1 MKRIVIV
8 GSGATGVHF
17 ALSVLQKGYDVVIL
31 DVGYAKPPPVNPND
45 TFPDLKRNLSD
56 PAAYFLGEHFESVV
70 YPGSES
76 EYYTKYYGFPPNKSY
91 VFSKSPLEVAA
102 RGFEPLLSFAR
113 GGLAEA
119 WTAGVYPFND
129 AELEE
134 FPFGYEEIEPHYAE
148 VSRRIGIAGAPDDLA
163 RFFPCH
169 AHLRAPLRLDT
180 HSALLLETYERQREQ
195 LRARLRCTLG
205 RSRVATLT
213 GQLDGR
219 HECMYCGRC
228 LWGCPVEAIYA
239 PSITLRECL
248 AYPNCTYV
256 PNVYVSH
263 FEYDANGRVQS
274 LVAESL
280 PERTPRRFEADTF
293 LLAAG
298 NLSSCKIYLDS
309 VYRHS
314 GEIVKLTGLMDNRQ
328 VLVPFVNLRMIGK
341 PHDPLNYQYQQL
353 AVGIESER
361 PAEYVHG
368 QITTLKS
375 TLVHPI
381 IQSMPLDLRT
391 ATFVFRNLHAS
402 MGVVNLSFPDRRRDT
417 NYVTLEAEPGS
428 GRSKLVIEYAPVATE
443 RTLVKTVVRRLK
455 KLLWA
460 LGCVVPPG
468 MVHMRPMGA
477 SVHYAGT
484 LPMSTIP
491 RPHTTS
497 KYCQSHGFENL
508 YVVDGAAIPFLP
520 AKNLTFSLMANA
532 VRVAETVF

>member
-8 GSGATGVHF
+8 GSGASGVHF
-17 ALSVLQKGYDVVIL
+17 ALSVLKKGHEVVVL
-31 DVGYAKPPPVNPND
+31 DVGYGKPKPVNVDD
-45 TFPDLKRNLSD
+45 TFPELKKNLAD
-56 PAAYFLGEHFESVV
+56 PAAYFLGERFGAVV

-76 EYYTKYYGFPPNKSY
+76 EYYTKFYGFPPNKSY
-91 VFSKSPLEVAA
+91 VFSKSPMDFAA

-129 AELEE
+129 HELKA
-134 FPFGYEEIEPHYAE
+134 FPFDYQEIEPHYAE
-148 VSRRIGIAGAPDDLA
+148 VAKRIGITGARDDLA
-163 RFFPCH
+163 RFFPYH
-169 AHLRAPLRLDT
+169 ANLRSPLRLDE
-180 HSALLLETYERQREQ
+180 HSALLLATYEKQREK
-195 LRARLRCTLG
+195 LRSTLRCTIG

-213 GQLDGR
+213 GQIDGR
-219 HECMYCGRC
+219 QECMYCGRC

-239 PSITLRECL
+239 PSVTLRECL
-248 AYPNCTYV
+248 KYSNCTYV
-256 PNVYVSH
+256 PSTYVSH
-263 FEYDANGRVQS
+263 FEYDENGRVRS
-274 LVAESL
+274 LIAESL
-280 PERTPRRFEADTF
+280 PERAPRRFDADTF

-309 VYRHS
+309 IFRHS

-328 VLVPFVNLRMIGK
+328 VLVPFINFKMMGK
-341 PHDPLNYQYQQL
+341 SYDPLNYQYQQL
-353 AVGIESER
+353 AVGIESEK
-361 PAEYVHG
+361 AEEYVHG

-375 TLVHPI
+375 TLAHPI

-391 ATFVFRNLHAS
+391 GIFMFRNLHAS
-402 MGVVNLSFPDRRRDT
+402 MGVVNLSFPDTRRET
-417 NYVTLEAEPGS
+417 NYVTLEAQPGS
-428 GRSKLVIEYAPVATE
+428 ERSRLIIEYTPAATE
-443 RTLVKTVVRRLK
+443 KRVTKEAVRRLK

-484 LPMSTIP
+484 LPMSTT
-491 RPHTTS
+491 RSPHTTS
-497 KYCQSHGFENL
+497 KFCQSHNFENL